1 MQQALCAAGAHLGTA
16 RSSIEKST
24 PRHPRVWR
32 KSGLWRAFAEPA
44 AAVAEPAAAVAAVR
58 VRAQLSPMKGS
69 RLHKPQHSQEG

>member
-44 AAVAEPAAAVAAVR
+44 AAVAAVR